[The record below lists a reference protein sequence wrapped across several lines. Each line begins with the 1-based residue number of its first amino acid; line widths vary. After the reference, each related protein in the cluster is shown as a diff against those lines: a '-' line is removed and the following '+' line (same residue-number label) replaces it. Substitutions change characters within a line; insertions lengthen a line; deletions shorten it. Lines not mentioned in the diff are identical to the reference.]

1 MALRSPAVAMRYLP
15 FTAILEVSERRVLIW
30 VGMPSSVV
38 EEMRVSATRRQYS
51 SPCIPI
57 TVVMLI
63 PVFESWK
70 ELCGVA
76 LHKVSAMRRVDADGN
91 YRYRWAY
98 GGSCVYSSSSSVSHT
113 GRCPQML
120 VYRHGQVRVIGLPYL
135 TSLVGRGF
143 RRGM

>member
-1 MALRSPAVAMRYLP
+1 
-15 FTAILEVSERRVLIW
+15 
-30 VGMPSSVV
+30 MPSSVV

-63 PVFESWK
+63 LLFESWK
-70 ELCGVA
+70 EQRGVAVHSLCAVVVLGHFFRDFVQFGYTLAMCGV
-76 LHKVSAMRRVDADGN
+76 DAGGN
-91 YRYRWAY
+91 YRYRWAC
-98 GGSCVYSSSSSVSHT
+98 GGSCVYSSSSSPVSQT